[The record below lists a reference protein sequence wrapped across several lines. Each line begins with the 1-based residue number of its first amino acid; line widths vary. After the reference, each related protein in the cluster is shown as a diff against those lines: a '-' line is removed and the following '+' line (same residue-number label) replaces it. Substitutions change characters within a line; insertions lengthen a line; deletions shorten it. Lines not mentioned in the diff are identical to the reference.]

1 METER
6 LFPGA
11 TTSLAIQFSIN
22 ISLAYAHLHFFE
34 SVAVS
39 GISFGYDSRTTTG
52 QWLNDIFYR

>member
-52 QWLNDIFYR
+52 